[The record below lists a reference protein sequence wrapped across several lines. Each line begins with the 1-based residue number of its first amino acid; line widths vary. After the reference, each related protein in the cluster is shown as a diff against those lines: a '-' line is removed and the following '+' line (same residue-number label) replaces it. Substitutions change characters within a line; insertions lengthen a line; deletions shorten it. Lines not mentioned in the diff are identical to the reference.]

1 MSLRVS
7 RRSQQV
13 EDPSL
18 LPETEGNRN
27 RVPDLLQVELVE
39 EEAFPR
45 GTCGDVTLSA
55 VLSYAAPGP
64 VKDLT
69 NL

>member
-7 RRSQQV
+7 RRAQQV

-39 EEAFPR
+39 EDFPR
-45 GTCGDVTLSA
+45 GTCGDVTLRA

-64 VKDLT
+64 VNNLT

>member
-1 MSLRVS
+1 M
-7 RRSQQV
+7 
-13 EDPSL
+13 

-27 RVPDLLQVELVE
+27 RVPHLLQVELLE
-39 EEAFPR
+39 E

-55 VLSYAAPGP
+55 ALSYAAPGP
-64 VKDLT
+64 VNDLT